1 MGATSRADQAF
12 EQLESLIMELSSQDV
27 DRLPPETELSQK
39 FGVSRATI
47 REALGRLEAA
57 GRVQRRRGRGTV
69 LMPLVRPALRYP
81 ANIIGSFADFLK
93 ESGVD
98 HRLLEFSVTH
108 MELEDDIVR
117 MFDEGSPSNSGFRS
131 VRCYALGDVPAA
143 LLYHLLPAT
152 IQGQPLCVEKL
163 RGDIVPFLESVHQV
177 QIDSVTSAITAEEAS
192 DDVARQLGLKQGSA
206 VLVMYTR
213 VIDSKGATLALG
225 ALAFNPAVVTLG
237 VEALEHVTAGGQ
249 LQFPTG
255 WLQRNIATRS
265 PARREENETTY

>member
-1 MGATSRADQAF
+1 MGAVSRADHAF
-12 EQLESLIMELSSQDV
+12 EQLESLIIELSSQDV

-39 FGVSRATI
+39 FGVSRATV

-57 GRVQRRRGRGTV
+57 GRVQRKRGRGTTV
-69 LMPLVRPALRYP
+69 MPRTRQAIRYP
-81 ANIIGSFADFLK
+81 ANIIGSFADFL
-93 ESGVD
+93 EASGVD
-98 HRLLEFSVTH
+98 HRLREFSVTH
-108 MELEDDIVR
+108 LELEDDIVR
-117 MFDEGSPSNSGFRS
+117 MFDKENLSNSGFRS
-131 VRCYALGDVPAA
+131 VRCYDLGGVPAA

-152 IQGQPLCVEKL
+152 IQGKPLSVEKL
-163 RGDIVPFLESVHQV
+163 RGDIVPFLESVHEV

-192 DDVARQLGLKQGSA
+192 GEVARQLGLKQGSA

-213 VIDSKGATLALG
+213 VIDSEGATLALG

-255 WLQRNIATRS
+255 WLQRNVAARS
-265 PARREENETTY
+265 PAGREKNETY